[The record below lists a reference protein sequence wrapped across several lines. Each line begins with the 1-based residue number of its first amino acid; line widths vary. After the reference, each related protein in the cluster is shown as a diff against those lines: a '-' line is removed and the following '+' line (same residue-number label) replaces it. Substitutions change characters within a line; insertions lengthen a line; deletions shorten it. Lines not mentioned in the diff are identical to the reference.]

1 VPYFSLKLFHPVAK
15 SNDISHGIH
24 AKSID
29 STKAGG
35 LQKTVFMSKSATV
48 MLSVNLCV
56 SFDNLQRNECHIL
69 ASNYSIESFEAN
81 LHDKMLFCILLE
93 QEELL
98 LTVVDLV
105 LVLLLV
111 VN

>member
-1 VPYFSLKLFHPVAK
+1 M
-15 SNDISHGIH
+15 G
-24 AKSID
+24 
-29 STKAGG
+29 
-35 LQKTVFMSKSATV
+35 
-48 MLSVNLCV
+48 
-56 SFDNLQRNECHIL
+56 IL

-105 LVLLLV
+105 LVLLFVGFSCL
-111 VN
+111 

>member
-1 VPYFSLKLFHPVAK
+1 LFVFPTHEEVWGHNKMKLLEVNETYPVAK
-15 SNDISHGIH
+15 SNAISHGIH

-29 STKAGG
+29 SAKAGG
-35 LQKTVFMSKSATV
+35 LQKTVFM
-48 MLSVNLCV
+48 
-56 SFDNLQRNECHIL
+56 CHIL

-105 LVLLLV
+105 LVLLFV